1 MMPIARRFLFA
12 LGALGQPVTATP
24 SRLVAPGA
32 NEGRFQDT
40 SAANSRWPTGRAGVP
55 QSSAGAASGRP

>member
-40 SAANSRWPTGRAGVP
+40 SAANSRWPTGRVDVP
-55 QSSAGAASGRP
+55 QSARVCSSGP